1 MKRNLSDEA
10 KRHDR
15 CKSVVRFD
23 MRLRRKL
30 GEVDLMALQN
40 FFILS
45 LARSAMSKDARP
57 RSSQSQRLTASET
70 DRLDQGRVA

>member
-15 CKSVVRFD
+15 CKSVVPF

-30 GEVDLMALQN
+30 GEVDLMALEN
-40 FFILS
+40 FLILS